1 MRRVT
6 KADLKQMLDESVAFQ
21 KMRTCGLYLAQ
32 GIAFRERAGF
42 IPAEK
47 YPYWCVPR
55 KNEFGMLGST
65 RYLFVDDR

>member
-6 KADLKQMLDESVAFQ
+6 KAVLKQRLDESVAFQ
-21 KMRTCGLYLAQ
+21 KMQTCGLYFAQ
-32 GIAFRERAGF
+32 GVAFRERVGF

-55 KNEFGMLGST
+55 ENEFGMLGST
-65 RYLFVDDR
+65 RYLFVDDK